1 MVDKTREGSKVP
13 VLRVEGSGSKVPV
26 LRVQGSRSQG
36 RKNTR
41 GVVNFETIPLRG
53 RKNVRGVEGSRSRG
67 QKNTQG
73 VKGSHFVFQETREGS
88 SILKPSPCGVE
99 KTCEGSK
106 DPVLRVEKTC
116 EGSKVSVSGVEKT
129 GGVVHF
135 ETIPFRGPKNAE
147 GVFGMKKIRWQK
159 IDYSCAPWFAAVIWQ
174 GTECVQDP
182 HRQACL

>member
-147 GVFGMKKIRWQK
+147 GVQNVCKTPIGKPVCRLH
-159 IDYSCAPWFAAVIWQ
+159 VISVY
-174 GTECVQDP
+174 CVL
-182 HRQACL
+182 HAHIVCRRT